1 MSDRMDLSVEAE
13 IKNLIATWRE
23 SLLARDVATAAAL
36 RNPSYFAVLTDGKVL
51 TREQELTLLS
61 SADYPVTDMQV
72 HDIWIK
78 GTGRSATAV
87 FDCTLAY
94 RRISGE
100 ITSDLYRFFI
110 SCRKRGGQWQAL
122 KSRIERHATLG
133 PRALNDPFR
142 QPSETVRAAARISFA
157 ARREVRRV
165 RKTVQTW
172 ARRKFVTSF
181 PDLAYLPYKAGSDYS
196 LPASQAP
203 HASPSADAELPV
215 PPKEMWLG
223 YHYLVDGKRDVET
236 MLKIAGAS
244 NFAFKQGDRILDLGC
259 AAGRMIRQLQPLAE
273 TCEIWGTDINAEHIL
288 WCKRNLSPPFH
299 FATTTKVPHLPF
311 EDRSF
316 HLIYCGSVFTHIDDL
331 ADAWLLEL
339 RRILHPDGRVYL
351 TISDEHT
358 LALFDTERYRS
369 VRYPAWIKRQK
380 VYQDTKGSF
389 DMFTVD
395 RDNNSQVYY
404 NRDYFLR
411 NARSMMFEVLS
422 VTEEAYSFQTAVL
435 LNRK

>member
-1 MSDRMDLSVEAE
+1 MSDRMEPSVEAE
-13 IKNLIATWRE
+13 IRKLIATWRE
-23 SLLARDVATAAAL
+23 SLLARDTATAAAL
-36 RNPSYFAVLTDGKVL
+36 REQSYFTVVTDGRVL

-61 SADYPVTDMQV
+61 SAAYPVTHMQI
-72 HDIWIK
+72 HDIWVK

-87 FDCTLAY
+87 FDCTLEY
-94 RRISGE
+94 RTGGGVA
-100 ITSDLYRFFI
+100 SDVYRYFMYL
-110 SCRKRGGQWQAL
+110 RKREGQWRAL
-122 KSRIERHATLG
+122 ESRIERHATLG
-133 PRALNDPFR
+133 PKSLKDPFHR
-142 QPSETVRAAARISFA
+142 RSRSVRAAARISSA
-157 ARREVRRV
+157 ARRELRRAQ
-165 RKTVQTW
+165 RTVQTW
-172 ARRKFVTSF
+172 TRRKFVTSF
-181 PDLAYLPYKAGSDYS
+181 QDLAYLSYKPGSDYS
-196 LPASQAP
+196 LPASQAL
-203 HASPSADAELPV
+203 HAPRAADAELPV
-215 PPKEMWLG
+215 PPREMWLG
-223 YHYLVDGKRDVET
+223 YHYLIDGKRDVET
-236 MLKIAGAS
+236 MLKIVGAS
-244 NFAFKQGDRILDLGC
+244 DFAFKQGHRILDLGC

-358 LALFDTERYRS
+358 LALFETDRYKS

-380 VYQDTKGSF
+380 VYQETKGSF
-389 DMFTVD
+389 DMFTVG

-411 NARSMMFEVLS
+411 MAGSMGFEALS
-422 VTEEAYSFQTAVL
+422 ATEEAYSFQTAVL
-435 LNRK
+435 LKRK

>member
-1 MSDRMDLSVEAE
+1 MSDPMDLSAE
-13 IKNLIATWRE
+13 TEIRNFIATWRE
-23 SLLARDVATAAAL
+23 SLLAGDVATADTL
-36 RNPSYFAVLTDGKVL
+36 REQSYFAVTTEGKVL
-51 TREQELTLLS
+51 TRNQELTILA
-61 SADYPVTDMQV
+61 SADFPVTNMQV
-72 HDIWIK
+72 HDVWIK
-78 GTGRSATAV
+78 GTDRSATAV
-87 FDCTLAY
+87 FDCTLDY
-94 RRISGE
+94 RISDGVR
-100 ITSDLYRFFI
+100 SDLYRFYM
-110 SCRKRGGQWQAL
+110 SLRKRGSQWQAVR
-122 KSRIERHATLG
+122 SRVVHHATLG
-133 PRALNDPFR
+133 PQALKDPFR
-142 QPSETVRAAARISFA
+142 QPSATVRAAARISFA

-172 ARRKFVTSF
+172 ARRKFVSSF
-181 PDLAYLPYKAGSDYS
+181 QDLAYLPYKPGSDYS
-196 LPASQAP
+196 LPASEAL
-203 HASPSADAELPV
+203 HATPAADAELPV

-223 YHYLVDGKRDVET
+223 YHYLIDGKRDVET
-236 MLKIAGAS
+236 MLKIVGAS
-244 NFAFKQGDRILDLGC
+244 DFALEQGHRILDLGC
-259 AAGRMIRQLQPLAE
+259 AAGRMIRQLQPLAD

-358 LALFDTERYRS
+358 LALFETDRYKS

-380 VYQDTKGSF
+380 VYQDTNGSF

-411 NARSMMFEVLS
+411 MARSMMFEVLS

-435 LNRK
+435 LKRM